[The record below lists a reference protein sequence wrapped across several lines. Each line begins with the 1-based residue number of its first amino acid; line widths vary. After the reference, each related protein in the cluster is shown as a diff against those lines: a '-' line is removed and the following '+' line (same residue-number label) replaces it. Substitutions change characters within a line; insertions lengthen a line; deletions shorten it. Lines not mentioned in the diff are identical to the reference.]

1 MKPSLLKI
9 LSQLLL
15 AFLPLF
21 YFLYLYSSLPEQ
33 IPMHYNSLNEP
44 NRMGTRKEML
54 LLLLSL
60 AALSLG
66 VSALLRNI
74 HKIDPKQKYAENSA
88 LMNKFAWAMLGFMS
102 LLGLCIVFQ
111 TQIFARN
118 EKLLFIDRAI
128 LSIVALVFTMVGN
141 LMNNLKPNYFVGI
154 RTPWNLENEDN
165 WKKTHHLAA
174 RLWFFGGLLM
184 AIMALSLPQPLNL
197 YSFIAGAVIIVLI
210 PFTHSYLLYR
220 KEKK

>member
-1 MKPSLLKI
+1 M
-9 LSQLLL
+9 LL

-21 YFLYLYSSLPEQ
+21 YFLFIYNRLPEQ
-33 IPMHYNSLNEP
+33 IPMHYNSHNEAD
-44 NRMGTRKEML
+44 RMGSRNEML
-54 LLLLSL
+54 LLLLFL
-60 AALSLG
+60 GAVSLG

-74 HKIDPKQKYAENSA
+74 HKIDPKQKYGENSA

-102 LLGLCIVFQ
+102 LLGLFIVYQ
-111 TQIFARN
+111 TQAFARD
-118 EKLLFIDRAI
+118 EKLLFIDRAVLAI
-128 LSIVALVFTMVGN
+128 IALIFTVVGN

-154 RTPWNLENEDN
+154 RTPWNLENEEN

-184 AIMALSLPQPLNL
+184 AVLALSLPQPLNF

-210 PFTHSYLLYR
+210 PFTHSFLLYR